1 MNWNLACNVLSVSLG
16 AMAVYWGARYPMTA
30 IALAF
35 LSGITVALSS
45 RYDMTG
51 KMLPDQQEGDTH
63 GTQK

>member
-1 MNWNLACNVLSVSLG
+1 MNWNLACNVFSVLLG

-35 LSGITVALSS
+35 LSGIIVALSS
-45 RYDMTG
+45 RFDMA
-51 KMLPDQQEGDTH
+51 MLSDQQEGDTH